1 MAQNLA
7 ATSPAASRTQTQGT
21 RSPATSHAAR
31 NAPAASRHTPAEV
44 SPPILRAVKKP
55 ATDDEILEISF
66 PPRQIS
72 GDGDLSAF
80 DSDEASGAN
89 AATDPGDGANQEEA
103 AADAAKE
110 AAQGEPEHL
119 RAAFDANPELR
130 AAWQDAQEYRETF
143 STPEEARAAT
153 ALLADLNR
161 MDALFFSGRAEDH
174 AELARAVA
182 NLDPQAFASLA
193 QAMNALR
200 SHSPAAAAPGQ
211 NANALQPEP
220 ARRVE
225 TTRPAEPARQ
235 ADPARQEVTPAQAEF
250 FHATN
255 ASAVQ
260 GVVEAIEAQVQRLLP
275 EGVSKSARNR
285 VVGEIYR
292 ELDSTLRS
300 NRDLSRQ
307 MRDAFRS
314 GSLDADHQRAVV
326 ALITARARQALPG
339 VAKRVLNEWTST
351 LVAANQERRTR
362 QRTAE
367 RRVDI
372 AGSGGA
378 GNEGRRAMAPR
389 EIDYGRMSDADI
401 LNL

>member
-1 MAQNLA
+1 MAQILA
-7 ATSPAASRTQTQGT
+7 ATPPAASRAQTQG
-21 RSPATSHAAR
+21 AR
-31 NAPAASRHTPAEV
+31 NSAAPPAPQNATAEIAPQHPRAAKQPE
-44 SPPILRAVKKP
+44 
-55 ATDDEILEISF
+55 TDDEILGISYA
-66 PPRQIS
+66 PRNIS
-72 GDGDLSAF
+72 SDADRSALDF
-80 DSDEASGAN
+80 DDASGAGPE
-89 AATDPGDGANQEEA
+89 ADGSEGANGPGSP
-103 AADAAKE
+103 ADSAP
-110 AAQGEPEHL
+110 GEPEHL
-119 RAAFDANPELR
+119 RAAFAANPELR
-130 AAWQDAQEYRETF
+130 AAWNEANEYRKTF
-143 STPEEARAAT
+143 ATPEEARAAT
-153 ALLADLNR
+153 ARLADLNR

-200 SHSPAAAAPGQ
+200 SRRVAPEAPKQDAHQMQPA
-211 NANALQPEP
+211 P
-220 ARRVE
+220 ARH
-225 TTRPAEPARQ
+225 
-235 ADPARQEVTPAQAEF
+235 EVTTAQAEF

-255 ASAVQ
+255 ASAVE

-292 ELDSTLRS
+292 ELDATLRS
-300 NRDLSRQ
+300 NGDLARQ
-307 MRDAFRS
+307 MREAFRS
-314 GSLDADHQRAVV
+314 GPLDADHQRAVV

-351 LVAANQERRTR
+351 LVTANQERRTR

-367 RRVDI
+367 GRVDI